1 MSHAEKVPLVKCEAE
16 TVQYEN
22 SEVQYIRKV
31 FITKHGEGT
40 KGVWEYAK
48 AVDPN
53 QVFLNIILL
62 SKISSGEIALIVKEE
77 HQVCTHELRSLTS
90 LHFESILNDPT
101 LDLSTYAQT
110 LLTTRFGLSSLRVLL
125 TSGSGSNYSDP
136 WKSNQKVKTVVVMSD
151 SPLDLDKLH

>member
-1 MSHAEKVPLVKCEAE
+1 MSITEKVPLVKCEAE

-31 FITKHGEGT
+31 FITKYGEGT

-48 AVDPN
+48 SVDPN

-62 SKISSGEIALIVKEE
+62 SKTSSGEIALIVKEE

-90 LHFESILNDPT
+90 LHFESIKNDSS
-101 LDLSTYAQT
+101 LDLSGLAES
-110 LLTTRFGLSSLRVLL
+110 LLTSHYGLSSLKVLL
-125 TSGSGSNYSDP
+125 TSGAGSNYSDP
-136 WKSNQKVKTVVVMSD
+136 WKSNQKV
-151 SPLDLDKLH
+151 